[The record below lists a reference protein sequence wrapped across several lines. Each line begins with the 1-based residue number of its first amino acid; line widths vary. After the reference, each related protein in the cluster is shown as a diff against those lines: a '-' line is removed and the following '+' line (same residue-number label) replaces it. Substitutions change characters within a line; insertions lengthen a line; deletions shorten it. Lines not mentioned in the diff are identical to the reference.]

1 MSQEKY
7 RFDLSDGFGKDDI
20 FAIFGAIWRFI
31 AFILKIIFYPYV
43 WIFRMFGRSI
53 RFARTKKSPE
63 KALEPDE
70 RSFME
75 SVPGFFVLVGF
86 FGGILFAAV
95 VWLSDQTGLSDF
107 LDDINLTSII
117 ELLGHFFGFL
127 LEVLLWI
134 IGIDKKDAAGEVVL
148 DRFGLL
154 DIIFDVLYE
163 GILLN
168 IVGFVAQDAI
178 MTFIGIG
185 IVGVILAII
194 WIIISETGI
203 VGGIIGI
210 VVKVVTFIIT
220 VPANFWERLNSVYV
234 KFNNILASIVIGQER
249 LDERNIGFHRKI
261 LLLTLGLGVYTFV
274 AGIVVGVTNPQDL
287 INPIGYI
294 FVVILVLGIGV
305 GIFEM
310 FLIVRILD
318 LVSRKKYAPG
328 LSAEE

>member
-1 MSQEKY
+1 MSEEKY
-7 RFDLSDGFGKDDI
+7 RFDLSDGFGKEDI
-20 FAIFGAIWRFI
+20 FAIFGAIWRFF
-31 AFILKIIFYPYV
+31 AFFLKLIFYPYV

-53 RFARTKKSPE
+53 RFVRTKKSPE
-63 KALEPDE
+63 KALDPDE
-70 RSFME
+70 RSFIE
-75 SVPGFFVLVGF
+75 SVPGFFVLTGF

-117 ELLGHFFGFL
+117 EMFGHFFGFI
-127 LEVLLWI
+127 LEIILWI
-134 IGIDKKDAAGEVVL
+134 IGIDKKNAAGEVIL

-154 DIIFDVLYE
+154 DLIFDIFYE
-163 GILLN
+163 MILLN

-185 IVGVILAII
+185 VVGVILAVV
-194 WIIISETGI
+194 WIVISETGI
-203 VGGIIGI
+203 VGGIIGFI
-210 VVKVVTFIIT
+210 AKILNFIIT
-220 VPANFWERLNSVYV
+220 VPTNFWERANKVYI
-234 KFNNILASIVIGQER
+234 KFNNIMASIVIGQER

-261 LLLTLGLGVYTFV
+261 LLLTLGLGIYTFI
-274 AGIVVGVTNPQDL
+274 AGIVVGVSNPQDL

-305 GIFEM
+305 GIIEM

-318 LVSRKKYAPG
+318 IVSRKKYAPG
-328 LSAEE
+328 KSAE

>member
-1 MSQEKY
+1 MSEEKY
-7 RFDLSDGFGKDDI
+7 RFDLSDGFGKEDI
-20 FAIFGAIWRFI
+20 FAIFGAIWRFF
-31 AFILKIIFYPYV
+31 AFFLKLIFYPYV

-63 KALEPDE
+63 KALDPDE
-70 RSFME
+70 RSFIE
-75 SVPGFFVLVGF
+75 SVPGFFVLTGF

-117 ELLGHFFGFL
+117 EMFGHFFGFI
-127 LEVLLWI
+127 LEIILWI
-134 IGIDKKDAAGEVVL
+134 IGIDKKNAAGEVIL

-154 DIIFDVLYE
+154 DLIFDILYE
-163 GILLN
+163 MILLN

-185 IVGVILAII
+185 VVGVILAVV
-194 WIIISETGI
+194 WIVISETGI
-203 VGGIIGI
+203 VGGIIGFI
-210 VVKVVTFIIT
+210 AKTLNFIIT
-220 VPANFWERLNSVYV
+220 VPANFWERANKVYI
-234 KFNNILASIVIGQER
+234 KFNNIMASIVIGQER

-261 LLLTLGLGVYTFV
+261 LLLTLGLGIYTFI
-274 AGIVVGVTNPQDL
+274 AGIVVGVSNPQEL

-305 GIFEM
+305 GIIEM

-318 LVSRKKYAPG
+318 IVSRKKYAPEK
-328 LSAEE
+328 SAE

>member
-1 MSQEKY
+1 
-7 RFDLSDGFGKDDI
+7 
-20 FAIFGAIWRFI
+20 
-31 AFILKIIFYPYV
+31 FYPYV

-63 KALEPDE
+63 KALEADE
-70 RSFME
+70 RSFIE
-75 SVPGFFVLVGF
+75 SVPGFFVLTGF

-95 VWLSDQTGLSDF
+95 IWLSDQTGLSAF

-117 ELLGHFFGFL
+117 EMLGHFFGFI
-127 LEVLLWI
+127 LEVILWI
-134 IGIDKKDAAGEVVL
+134 IGIDKRGPDGY

-154 DIIFDVLYE
+154 DIIFDIFYE

-185 IVGVILAII
+185 VVGVIIAIV

-203 VGGIIGI
+203 VGGIISVI
-210 VVKVVTFIIT
+210 AKTINFIIT
-220 VPANFWERLNSVYV
+220 VPTTFWDRANTIYL
-234 KFNNILASIVIGQER
+234 KFNHILSSIVIGRER
-249 LDERNIGFHRKI
+249 LNERNIGFHRKI
-261 LLLTLGLGVYTFV
+261 LLLTLGLGIYTFI
-274 AGIVVGVTNPQDL
+274 AGIVVGVSNPQDL
-287 INPIGYI
+287 ISPIGYI

-305 GIFEM
+305 GIIEM

-318 LVSRKKYAPG
+318 IVSRKKYVPG
-328 LSAEE
+328 KSGQE